1 MIKHFMILSSSY
13 STGKRI
19 AMHYIVD
26 KQMDPEML
34 ISEVKKIKELC
45 GETVSISTHYI
56 ETESTSWD
64 SVIEKDGFF
73 EDVRVVESLV
83 GFVNLI
89 STDRVLNGLD
99 IAKYILATRVCTHLE
114 LEKLVYMC
122 YADYLC
128 STHKRLFE
136 DKIYA
141 FRYGPVIKSVYE
153 QYKGMKGIEEG
164 VAVDDEKWDE
174 DYAKMPARSRILFA
188 EDGIEKIAHI
198 NITLEKYS
206 CLSASELVNVTHVVG
221 GPWDSVEKDSP
232 YAEIPDSVI
241 LEKHYKEVELVR

>member
-19 AMHYIVD
+19 AMHYVID
-26 KQMDPEML
+26 KQMNPEML
-34 ISEVKKIKELC
+34 IGEVKKIKELC
-45 GETVSISTHYI
+45 GETVSISTHYV
-56 ETESTSWD
+56 ETESASWE
-64 SVIEKDGFF
+64 SVIDKDGFF
-73 EDVRVVESLV
+73 EDVRVVESLL

-89 STDRVLNGLD
+89 SADRVLKGLD

-164 VAVDDEKWDE
+164 LAVDEKWDE

-188 EDGIEKIAHI
+188 EDGIEKIAYI
-198 NITLEKYS
+198 DATLEKYS
-206 CLSASELVNVTHVVG
+206 CLSATELVNITHVAG
-221 GPWDSVEKDSP
+221 GPWDSVEKDGP
-232 YAEIPDSVI
+232 YAEIPDSII
-241 LEKHYKEVELVR
+241 LEKHFKEVELMK